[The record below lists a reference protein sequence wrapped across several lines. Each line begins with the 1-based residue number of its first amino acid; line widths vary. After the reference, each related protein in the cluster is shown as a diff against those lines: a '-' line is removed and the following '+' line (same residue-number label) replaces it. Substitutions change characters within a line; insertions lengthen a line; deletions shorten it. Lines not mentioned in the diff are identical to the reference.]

1 MGFVDLSIWVYGASL
16 VAFSGLPYRVFFL
29 ELKVELHKSDRV
41 IQ

>member
-16 VAFSGLPYRVFFL
+16 VTSSGLPHRVFFL
-29 ELKVELHKSDRV
+29 ELKGELHKSDRV